1 MNKFTSRDLI
11 FITTFI
17 SKENIN
23 NLIDSVCEANIGLKI
38 LFVVVCQNGF
48 FLEKKD
54 RNGVE
59 VKQLNIPSKLSLSAA
74 RNVAIKYIVER
85 QLKSDFIMF
94 PDDDSTFDRNFFL
107 NYPRLAKGENYIV
120 DIYVTGT
127 NHLFRKL
134 NIRPHSLTKSNKW
147 FVACSVNMLIS
158 FESFIKVGY
167 FDETLG
173 VGTHYGAGEDNDYY
187 IRICKVSKGFYYNN
201 LLYNFHP
208 AFKAVAPNYTISQLI
223 RRYDGYGKGVIACLC
238 KHKMY
243 SAAFRVCLRA
253 LGGGIKNIIFFK
265 INYGVAY
272 LNSFYS
278 RLKTLIFFATSSKY

>member
-187 IRICKVSKGFYYNN
+187 IRI
-201 LLYNFHP
+201 
-208 AFKAVAPNYTISQLI
+208 
-223 RRYDGYGKGVIACLC
+223 
-238 KHKMY
+238 
-243 SAAFRVCLRA
+243 
-253 LGGGIKNIIFFK
+253 
-265 INYGVAY
+265 
-272 LNSFYS
+272 
-278 RLKTLIFFATSSKY
+278 